1 MGKYIA
7 CICEGGAERA
17 ILDLLLENNK
27 LIFEKENLIEEEIL
41 RCRKGKD
48 FEERYLKKGFSE
60 KITVYR
66 ILDSRKENFK
76 LSPAY
81 AKKVDVINVITAP
94 EIEMLIILNEGLY
107 SEFKKSGIKPS
118 EFCKSKMKCKEIKTY
133 DFVKAY
139 FSNVD
144 ILIHAIYEYR
154 RVSNVRNGEWT
165 ISDLLN
171 REGGK

>member
-27 LIFEKENLIEEEIL
+27 LIFEKENLIEEENL

-66 ILDSRKENFK
+66 VLDSRRENFK

-81 AKKVDVINVITAP
+81 AK
-94 EIEMLIILNEGLY
+94 
-107 SEFKKSGIKPS
+107 S
-118 EFCKSKMKCKEIKTY
+118 
-133 DFVKAY
+133 
-139 FSNVD
+139 
-144 ILIHAIYEYR
+144 
-154 RVSNVRNGEWT
+154 
-165 ISDLLN
+165 
-171 REGGK
+171 